1 MYLRRLG
8 VVDAK
13 RLIGPVPIGM
23 IDKVTMERED
33 VAHQIKRELLNIPF
47 AAFKF
52 QKLLPSSQQ
61 IFNGN
66 DITKTM
72 IKNNP
77 SFSPPPGH
85 KLSLL
90 PKTVRAFK
98 TLD

>member
-1 MYLRRLG
+1 MYLPRLG

-13 RLIGPVPIGM
+13 RLIWPVPIGM

-47 AAFKF
+47 AAFAF

-77 SFSPPPGH
+77 SFSPPPATTH
-85 KLSLL
+85 LILS
-90 PKTVRAFK
+90 KMIGASK
-98 TLD
+98 IYH